1 MRNLRRTALL
11 TAPAVAGLL
20 LLTACGSDGK
30 PAATPAPAASAPASG
45 PAATTSTP
53 AASAPATG
61 QATGDKAVLKG
72 SLAAGNTAKFGAIV
86 LDGLDYTLYRFDK
99 DTANP
104 SASNCNGD
112 CAAKWPPVPVNAQG
126 TIKGIDTKLVG
137 SVTRADGTKQLTL
150 GGWPLYRFA
159 GDKAPGETNGQGVG
173 GTWFIAAPDG
183 KKAAAGTGSTG
194 TGGNGY

>member
-1 MRNLRRTALL
+1 MRTLRRTALL
-11 TAPAVAGLL
+11 TVPATVAGL

-30 PAATPAPAASAPASG
+30 PAATSIP
-45 PAATTSTP
+45 TP
-53 AASAPATG
+53 AASASAPATS
-61 QATGDKAVLKG
+61 APAADKDVLKG
-72 SLAAGNTAKFGAIV
+72 SLAAGKTEKFGPVV
-86 LDGLDYTLYRFDK
+86 LDGLGYTLYRFDK

-104 SASNCNGD
+104 SVSNCNGD
-112 CAAKWPPVPVNAQG
+112 CAVKWPPVPVSAGSTVQG
-126 TIKGIDTKLVG
+126 ISAGLVG

-173 GTWFIAAPDG
+173 GIWFIPAPEG
-183 KKAAAGTGSTG
+183 TKAAAAGG

>member
-11 TAPAVAGLL
+11 TAPAAVAGLL
-20 LLTACGSDGK
+20 LLTACGSDSTPTPAVA
-30 PAATPAPAASAPASG
+30 PAASSPAASAPA
-45 PAATTSTP
+45 A
-53 AASAPATG
+53 
-61 QATGDKAVLKG
+61 DKAVLKG
-72 SLAAGNTAKFGAIV
+72 SLATGETAKFGAIV

-104 SASNCNGD
+104 SASNCDGD
-112 CAAKWPPVPVNAQG
+112 CAVKWPPVPVNAQG

-150 GGWPLYRFA
+150 AGWPLYRFV

-173 GTWFIAAPDG
+173 GSWFIAAPDG
-183 KKAAAGTGSTG
+183 TKAKAAAGTG
-194 TGGNGY
+194 GYGY

>member
-1 MRNLRRTALL
+1 MRNLRRAALL

-30 PAATPAPAASAPASG
+30 PAATSAPTAAAAPATPAPATSAPAAD
-45 PAATTSTP
+45 P
-53 AASAPATG
+53 
-61 QATGDKAVLKG
+61 AVLKG
-72 SLAAGNTAKFGAIV
+72 SLAAGNTAKSGAIV
-86 LDGLDYTLYRFDK
+86 LDGLGYTLYRFDK
-99 DTANP
+99 DTAAP

-112 CAAKWPPVPVNAQG
+112 CAAKWPPVPVNAKS
-126 TIKGIDTKLVG
+126 TAKGIDAKLVG
-137 SVTRADGTKQLTL
+137 SVTRADGTEQLTL

-183 KKAAAGTGSTG
+183 KKAAATTG

>member
-11 TAPAVAGLL
+11 TVPAAVAGLL

-30 PAATPAPAASAPASG
+30 PAATATPAASAPA
-45 PAATTSTP
+45 ASTP
-53 AASAPATG
+53 AASAPAT
-61 QATGDKAVLKG
+61 DKAATDKAALKG

-126 TIKGIDTKLVG
+126 TIKGIDAKLVG

-183 KKAAAGTGSTG
+183 KKAAAGTG

>member
-20 LLTACGSDGK
+20 LLTACGSDSK
-30 PAATPAPAASAPASG
+30 PVAASPSAPVAATPSAPAASAPA
-45 PAATTSTP
+45 A
-53 AASAPATG
+53 
-61 QATGDKAVLKG
+61 DKAVLKG

-104 SASNCNGD
+104 SASNCNAD
-112 CAAKWPPVPVNAQG
+112 CAAKWPPVPVNAQS
-126 TIKGIDTKLVG
+126 TIKGIDGKLVG

-183 KKAAAGTGSTG
+183 KKAAAAAG